1 MRRGYLLR
9 AGIEERP
16 VLDWPH
22 LARRVQVAKTTAK
35 GLRALTER
43 EYRARPA
50 IRCLLDSL
58 HWRLWNGQTDR
69 ARDALVQIERR
80 LQAFDADRTRSSRTA
95 APARRLR
102 TAIGNLREYING
114 QSAWATTPGVSGP
127 GSRSAGRPRRVWP
140 IPW

>member
-1 MRRGYLLR
+1 MRRRSPPSPTATRCCAVRRGYLLR

-50 IRCLLDSL
+50 IRRLLDSL

-69 ARDALVQIERR
+69 ARDALAQIERR
-80 LQAFDADRTRSSRTA
+80 LQAFDADRARSG
-95 APARRLR
+95 RRSEEHTSEL
-102 TAIGNLREYING
+102 
-114 QSAWATTPGVSGP
+114 QSLMRNSYA
-127 GSRSAGRPRRVWP
+127 
-140 IPW
+140 

>member
-1 MRRGYLLR
+1 MRRRSPPSPTATRCCAVRRGYLLR
-9 AGIEERP
+9 ADIEERP

-58 HWRLWNGQTDR
+58 PWRLWNVQTDR
-69 ARDALVQIERR
+69 ARHPPFQTQRQLHPLA
-80 LQAFDADRTRSSRTA
+80 
-95 APARRLR
+95 
-102 TAIGNLREYING
+102 
-114 QSAWATTPGVSGP
+114 
-127 GSRSAGRPRRVWP
+127 
-140 IPW
+140 

>member
-1 MRRGYLLR
+1 MRRRSPPSPTATRCCAVRRGYLLR

-69 ARDALVQIERR
+69 ARDAPVQKIGRAHVCTPVTNEQLVCRLLLEKKKRNRPHRR
-80 LQAFDADRTRSSRTA
+80 HKTK
-95 APARRLR
+95 
-102 TAIGNLREYING
+102 N
-114 QSAWATTPGVSGP
+114 
-127 GSRSAGRPRRVWP
+127 
-140 IPW
+140 

>member
-1 MRRGYLLR
+1 MRRRSPPSPTATRCCAVRRGYLLR

-43 EYRARPA
+43 EYRARQA
-50 IRCLLDSL
+50 IRRLLDSL
-58 HWRLWNGQTDR
+58 HWRLWHGQTDR
-69 ARDALVQIERR
+69 ARDAVAPIERR
-80 LQAFDADRTRSSRTA
+80 LQPFDADRARSGRTA

-102 TAIGNLREYING
+102 TATSNPGAYLNG
-114 QSAWATTPGVSGP
+114 QIADPD
-127 GSRSAGRPRRVWP
+127 
-140 IPW
+140 

>member
-1 MRRGYLLR
+1 MRRRSPPSPTATRCCAVRRGYLLR

-50 IRCLLDSL
+50 IRRLLDSL

-69 ARDALVQIERR
+69 ARDALAQIDRKSTR
-80 LQAFDADRTRSSRTA
+80 LKLQALMRISYAVFCLKKKK
-95 APARRLR
+95 P
-102 TAIGNLREYING
+102 
-114 QSAWATTPGVSGP
+114 
-127 GSRSAGRPRRVWP
+127 
-140 IPW
+140 